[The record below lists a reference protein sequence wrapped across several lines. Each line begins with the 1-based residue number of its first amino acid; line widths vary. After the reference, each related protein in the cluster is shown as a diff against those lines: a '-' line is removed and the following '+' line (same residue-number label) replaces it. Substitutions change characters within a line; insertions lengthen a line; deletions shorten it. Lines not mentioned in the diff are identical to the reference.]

1 MVDPKT
7 LREVLTNPWPKPG
20 EPGPDQATAQ
30 ALNTDIAKKIATM
43 PVDWSAYVGQLLV
56 VGSAGDG
63 PTVAS
68 ASGVTAVDLGGL
80 AFANGKTSL
89 VSVTGSG
96 LLTDNAHRGRDLQY
110 VGTSA
115 ITLTINLDPTGLL
128 GITDGFNCHLYR
140 AYDAGSVGQLHLAV
154 GTGITL
160 QRPDGNLGVPP
171 GNGVAIKLI
180 GTRLYVGNAV
190 A

>member
-1 MVDPKT
+1 VADPKT
-7 LREVLTNPWPKPG
+7 LLELLTNPWPKTG
-20 EPGPDQATAQ
+20 EPGPDQATMQ
-30 ALNTDIAKKIATM
+30 ALLTQTAKMISTM
-43 PVDWSAYVGQLLV
+43 PTDWSAYDGQLLV
-56 VGSAGDG
+56 VAADGSG

-68 ASGVTAVDLGGL
+68 VSGVTAVDLGGL
-80 AFANGKTSL
+80 AFANGKTAL
-89 VSVTGSG
+89 VSITGSG
-96 LLTDNAHRGRDLQY
+96 LLSDAVHRGRDAQY
-110 VGTSA
+110 TGTSA
-115 ITLTINLDPTGLL
+115 ITLTVNLDPTGLL

-154 GTGITL
+154 GAGITL

-171 GNGVAIKLI
+171 GNGVAIKLV